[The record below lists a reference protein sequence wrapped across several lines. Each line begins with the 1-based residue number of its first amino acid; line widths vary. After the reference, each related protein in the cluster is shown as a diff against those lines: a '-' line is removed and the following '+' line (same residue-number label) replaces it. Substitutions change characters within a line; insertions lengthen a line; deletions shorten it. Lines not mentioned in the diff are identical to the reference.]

1 MTSNRHNIPTEDSAI
16 LLEVG
21 DVHSEQPLLVSH
33 HDFVLF
39 WDIVLLATSDAKYR
53 ENGQEAC
60 LRQGALIMDQ
70 PSGQHGAADD
80 GVTHTRNGWTRIQGK
95 VRWFRSCVAVSHSS
109 KPLSIPSP
117 CATGT

>member
-39 WDIVLLATSDAKYR
+39 VLGCS
-53 ENGQEAC
+53 
-60 LRQGALIMDQ
+60 
-70 PSGQHGAADD
+70 
-80 GVTHTRNGWTRIQGK
+80 
-95 VRWFRSCVAVSHSS
+95 VARHF
-109 KPLSIPSP
+109 
-117 CATGT
+117 